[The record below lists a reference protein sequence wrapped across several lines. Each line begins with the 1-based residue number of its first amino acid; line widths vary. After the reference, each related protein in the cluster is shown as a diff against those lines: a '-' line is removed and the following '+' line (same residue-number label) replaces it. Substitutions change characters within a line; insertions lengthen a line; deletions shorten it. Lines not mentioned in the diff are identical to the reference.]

1 MTRFRLFLFYTFMAW
16 ASIVSPAEG
25 LKMVDAAEFGAAQ
38 RQRAEMRLDMHR
50 NGRRQVE
57 APSDRAANI
66 ALVLAAAVTGLWT
79 LALVR
84 LVGGWL
90 A

>member
-16 ASIVSPAEG
+16 ASIVSPTEG
-25 LKMVDAAEFGAAQ
+25 LKMIDAAEFGAAQ
-38 RQRAEMRLDMHR
+38 RQHPRDPRS
-50 NGRRQVE
+50 GRRQVE

-66 ALVLAAAVTGLWT
+66 ALVIAAAVTGLWT

-84 LVGGWL
+84 LVAGWL